1 MDTQRDKFKFDTVE
15 KVKDFLAYASEIGR
29 GEMHMHQMHGKVQE
43 TIKRQC
49 EGLKEA
55 SHLFVKMK
63 PKTLQKYMTDV
74 CDAAKRHHANSLH
87 RELYLTESGIDE
99 LHFSVDEHWDE
110 FFSAF
115 PFQSL
120 SLKVDEGA
128 DRVAIFRSIYR
139 IGLNHLDDTVETSR
153 EKRKRM
159 QAEQTSSQQQKRE
172 KGEKA
177 VKLGLE
183 GKTRKLKQTVAH
195 LNDSDEEGV
204 MAAPVRGGSNR
215 AAVQR
220 PNVPHTPS
228 YSSSSSSSSSSS
240 QAQKLQSSLESGLS
254 LLQSMNA
261 QRSPQPSITERLMS
275 LANMLQDGVI
285 TREEHDE
292 NRKRVLGS
300 V

>member
-1 MDTQRDKFKFDTVE
+1 MDTQRDKFKFDAVE

-29 GEMHMHQMHGKVQE
+29 GEVRIRQRRGKVQE

-49 EGLKEA
+49 EGLEA
-55 SHLFVKMK
+55 SRLFVKMK
-63 PKTLQKYMTDV
+63 PKRRKSMTDV

-87 RELYLTESGIDE
+87 RELYLTESGTDE

-110 FFSAF
+110 FSQLS

-139 IGLNHLDDTVETSR
+139 IGLNYLDDTVETSR

-159 QAEQTSSQQQKRE
+159 KAEHTSSQQQKRE

-195 LNDSDEEGV
+195 LNDSDEEGAI
-204 MAAPVRGGSNR
+204 AAPVRGGSNR

-220 PNVPHTPS
+220 PNIPHTP
-228 YSSSSSSSSSSS
+228 SSSSSSSSS

-261 QRSPQPSITERLMS
+261 QRSPQPSVAERLMS

>member
-87 RELYLTESGIDE
+87 RELYLAESGIDE

-120 SLKVDEGA
+120 RSATAVF
-128 DRVAIFRSIYR
+128 FRLFLLPLRHMVFLPQNHR
-139 IGLNHLDDTVETSR
+139 IH
-153 EKRKRM
+153 RK
-159 QAEQTSSQQQKRE
+159 T
-172 KGEKA
+172 
-177 VKLGLE
+177 
-183 GKTRKLKQTVAH
+183 
-195 LNDSDEEGV
+195 
-204 MAAPVRGGSNR
+204 
-215 AAVQR
+215 
-220 PNVPHTPS
+220 
-228 YSSSSSSSSSSS
+228 
-240 QAQKLQSSLESGLS
+240 
-254 LLQSMNA
+254 
-261 QRSPQPSITERLMS
+261 
-275 LANMLQDGVI
+275 
-285 TREEHDE
+285 
-292 NRKRVLGS
+292 
-300 V
+300 